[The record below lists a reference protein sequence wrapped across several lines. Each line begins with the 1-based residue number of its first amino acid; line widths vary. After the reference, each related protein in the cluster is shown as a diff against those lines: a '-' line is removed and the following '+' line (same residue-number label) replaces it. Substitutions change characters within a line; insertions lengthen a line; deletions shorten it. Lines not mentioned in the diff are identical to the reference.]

1 VKKGSLVKVFLV
13 HDPNAVGDRL
23 TGIISKL
30 PSFEMVMESNESGKA
45 FEKILINKPDVV
57 IVDVQLRHG
66 GGLNLIHRLS
76 TCAPAPI
83 LIALASA
90 ASPLYRQKCM
100 AAVAMYFFDKARNQ
114 DALVATLVG
123 INR

>member
-1 VKKGSLVKVFLV
+1 MKAFLV
-13 HDPNAVGDRL
+13 HDANVVRDRL
-23 TGIISKL
+23 VELISEL
-30 PSFEMVMESNESGKA
+30 PGFEVAMEGNEGGEA
-45 FEKILINKPDVV
+45 FENILQKKPDVV

-76 TCAPAPI
+76 SHAPAPV

-100 AAVAMYFFDKARNQ
+100 AAGAVHFFDKARDQ
-114 DALVATLVG
+114 DALIATLAG
-123 INR
+123 MSR

>member
-1 VKKGSLVKVFLV
+1 MKVFLV
-13 HDPNAVGDRL
+13 HDPNAMRDRL
-23 TGIISKL
+23 TEMIAEL
-30 PSFEMVMESNESGKA
+30 PGFEVTMGSNESGET
-45 FEKILINKPDVV
+45 FEKILLNKPDVV
-57 IVDVQLRHG
+57 IVDVQLQRG

-76 TCAPAPI
+76 TCLPAPI

-100 AAVAMYFFDKARNQ
+100 ADGAKYFFDKARDQ
-114 DALVATLVG
+114 DALITTLAE